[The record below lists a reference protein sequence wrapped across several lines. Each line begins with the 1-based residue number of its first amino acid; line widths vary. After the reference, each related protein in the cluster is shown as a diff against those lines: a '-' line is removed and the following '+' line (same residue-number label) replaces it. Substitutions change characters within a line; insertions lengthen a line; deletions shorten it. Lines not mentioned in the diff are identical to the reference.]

1 MASGMNFRVLL
12 QLQAKEF
19 EKGVNGVKKSLT
31 SLKSTVKSLA
41 GALGAGLGLGKLVSE
56 IKDTAVKL
64 SVAQATLKNV
74 TDTTSEYADSLRYL
88 NRISNAYGQDVLSLT
103 KSYAQFRAAAKTSN
117 LTLEQQRDIYEALVK
132 ASGAYHLSSEQTQ
145 YAMMALTQMISKG
158 KVQMQELRL
167 QLGNNLPGAFN
178 IMTAAAYNAGIIMNN
193 STAEMEEAMQR
204 GKVTADKVL
213 PAFAEML
220 NQITAAADFNSLQS
234 SLNRFSN
241 SWTVLV
247 GKIQAADIYQKL
259 VDEGTTAF
267 TWLGNNLTTAKENV
281 LSVFNTILAFGIGK
295 KLANSWKN
303 ATDNGLVYFNTMIS
317 NAGKLEKKM
326 LELSTKIGADGRHGM
341 VLGAG
346 QKGQMMNGLDLDA
359 KDQLELINKYNKAW
373 LEHYEILKKVSKKN
387 VFKEYAK
394 GVGADY
400 DKILQQTK
408 EIDKYLEEMDKQMMS
423 CEQAA
428 GSVGWTLKTKVWSAL
443 QTIKSTLASMGI
455 VAAISALIGL
465 ITKVVT
471 HMKDVKAEAQRIASI
486 FKEYEDSMKAVDTN
500 VTKQGREI
508 YNNLEIVK
516 DTTKS
521 EQVRKKALDEINKA
535 LGRVGDTQFTLKSN
549 YDDITAAVDRWVQSL
564 QTAARASKYAD
575 KYAEAAAKKEDLRT
589 EKANIIAR
597 QQKAGNGWFGGKD
610 SSGNYIDHRDDWD
623 KILNTSLNKDFNRMK
638 DIDKQIVEEDRVM
651 NDANSHMQTLVED
664 VYKLDNAGAD
674 SGSGGSGGKG
684 KSRIDKIKD
693 ALDDYS
699 QKVNELNNQLKNGAI
714 SETEYSDELGKISET
729 TWKAVAA
736 CDNLEGVLGTLGPK
750 YKELAKEAKDGF
762 QFAEAMAFVEAA
774 IKEADKDAEKS
785 LNDLMEKENKYYEKF
800 REFLGKDMPEKK
812 TRDTSK
818 DYKAKKSD
826 ILSDQAKISSD
837 YVSDLEAFRDELL
850 AIKSEF
856 GSLDPYLQKML
867 DKVIEK
873 LKEAGKEAQDL
884 KDKADIAEW
893 IEDVEN
899 LNENLKN
906 TKFDMI
912 KDVSN
917 TFDKIASGAHSMA
930 EAFATLSDDEL
941 DEDTQNFF
949 NKLDAGLSIMNETLQ
964 VWEMFQ
970 SIVEGV
976 KKTEE
981 AYGELKEALSA
992 KEKIQTAA
1000 KLGMISE
1007 EAAAEAASVS
1017 TTVGAEMAKTA
1028 ASETA
1033 TTAKAS
1039 EAVAGAASS
1048 VASVPYVGPILAAAA
1063 IATIVGLLSANL
1075 GKFAKGGIVGG
1086 SMTSGDK
1093 NLIRAN
1099 SGEMILNKSQQGALY
1114 NALASGSLSGGGGEW
1129 RVRGTDLIKVINNTQ
1144 NKLRG

>member
-1 MASGMNFRVLL
+1 MNFRVLL

-74 TDTTSEYADSLRYL
+74 TDSTSEYADSLRYL

-117 LTLEQQRDIYEALVK
+117 LTLEQQRDIYEALTK
-132 ASGAYHLSSEQTQ
+132 ASGAYHLSSEQAQ

-295 KLANSWKN
+295 KLANWWKE
-303 ATDNGLVYFNTMIS
+303 ATKQGEVFFKSMEAESKNLLKQIDKIAKASENPRVQNGRDGVILGGDMAEMTQEKYLWVY
-317 NAGKLEKKM
+317 E
-326 LELSTKIGADGRHGM
+326 E
-341 VLGAG
+341 
-346 QKGQMMNGLDLDA
+346 
-359 KDQLELINKYNKAW
+359 QLHEIREINKAW
-373 LEHYEILKKVSKKN
+373 LKHYDIQKKLGNST
-387 VFKEYAK
+387 YAK
-394 GVGADY
+394 SFKSQY
-400 DKILQQTK
+400 DIIKK
-408 EIDKYLEEMDKQMMS
+408 ETEQIDKYLKDVGSDTERW
-423 CEQAA
+423 EQ
-428 GSVGWTLKTKVWSAL
+428 GTTKLGRTLKTKVWSIVNG
-443 QTIKSTLASMGI
+443 IKSTLASMGI
-455 VAAISALIGL
+455 IAAISAIIGL

-516 DTTKS
+516 DTTKA

-575 KYAEAAAKKEDLRT
+575 KYAEATAKKEELRT

-610 SSGNYIDHRDDWD
+610 SSGNYIDHRDGWD
-623 KILNTSLNKDFNRMK
+623 KILNTQLNKDFNRMK
-638 DIDKQIVEEDRVM
+638 DIDKAIVEENRVI

-699 QKVNELNNQLKNGAI
+699 EKVNELNNQLKNGAI

-981 AYGELKEALSA
+981 AYGELKDALSA